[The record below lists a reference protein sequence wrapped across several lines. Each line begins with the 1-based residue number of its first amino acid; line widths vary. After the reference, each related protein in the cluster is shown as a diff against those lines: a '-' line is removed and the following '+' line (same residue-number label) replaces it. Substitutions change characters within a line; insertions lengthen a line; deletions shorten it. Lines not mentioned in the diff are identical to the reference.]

1 MLANVWTVAQ
11 QVIVLF
17 LLIAVGA
24 VCGKIGMLTEHTVKR
39 CSDLVLIVVTPCVIV
54 QSFQRPFDMS
64 MLKSLG
70 LAFLIALLI
79 HIGTILLAHLLLHDP
94 VAARE
99 RVLRCGAVLSN
110 AGFMALPLQ
119 QAILGDEGVFY
130 GAAYVA
136 VFNLILWSYG
146 LVTMSG
152 DRKSLSPRK
161 LILNPGLLSIMVGLI
176 LFLGSVT
183 LPSILSAP
191 IGHLA
196 ALNTPLP
203 MLIIGFYLVQTD
215 LRKALRDVRSYLA
228 MFLRLIVVPLVA
240 LGLMWLCGVR
250 GTLLVSCVI
259 AASAPVAAGTTMFA
273 ARYNGDTNLSVNMV
287 SVSTL
292 VSIITMPLI
301 VGLAQ
306 LLA

>member
-1 MLANVWTVAQ
+1 MLTNVWTVAE

-17 LLIAVGA
+17 FLIAVGA
-24 VCGKIGMLTEHTVKR
+24 VCTKAGILTEHAVKR

-54 QSFQRPFDMS
+54 RSFQRPFDVS
-64 MLKSLG
+64 MLKGLG
-70 LAFLIALLI
+70 LAVLIALLI
-79 HIGTILLAHLLLHDP
+79 HIGSILLAHLLLHDP

-119 QAILGDEGVFY
+119 NALLGEEGVFF
-130 GAAYVA
+130 GAVYVA

-146 LVTMSG
+146 LITMSG
-152 DRKSLSPRK
+152 DRKQMSLRK
-161 LILNPGLLSIMVGLI
+161 LILNPGLLSLLVGLV

-183 LPSILSAP
+183 LPPILSAP

-203 MLIIGFYLVQTD
+203 MLIIGFYLVQAD
-215 LRKALRDVRSYLA
+215 LRRTLRDGRSYLA
-228 MFLRLIVVPLVA
+228 MLLRLVVIPLLA
-240 LGLMWLCGVR
+240 LGGMWLCGVR

-259 AASAPVAAGTTMFA
+259 AASAPVAASTTMFA
-273 ARYNGDTNLSVNMV
+273 TRYNGDTDLSVNMV

-292 VSIITMPLI
+292 LSVITMPLI

-306 LLA
+306 MLA